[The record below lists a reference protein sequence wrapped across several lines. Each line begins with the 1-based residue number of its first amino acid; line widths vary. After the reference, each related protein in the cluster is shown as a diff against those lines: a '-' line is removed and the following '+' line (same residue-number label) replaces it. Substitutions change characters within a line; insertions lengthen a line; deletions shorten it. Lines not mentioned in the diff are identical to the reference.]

1 MKISLRQLTYF
12 VALSET
18 QSFGVAAARV
28 NISQPALSQQI
39 KELETVLGVQLI
51 ERLPREARLT
61 RAGNEVLT
69 RARSILADVHD
80 LEQAVRWQDGLTG
93 RLRLGVIPTVAPYIL
108 ADVLGGLR
116 RAQPQLDIRVHEAQT
131 ERLIERVVSGQL
143 DAAVMALPVADKRL
157 VATEVCQDRFLL
169 AGTPARI
176 DALMGQAER
185 LRPKELDP
193 DQLLLLDEGHC
204 LADQALEV
212 CGLGRDHHIDL
223 GASSLSTL
231 CGLVSGGFGLTF
243 LPELAVKAE
252 MAGGSLSLLR
262 FSEPEPYRSL
272 AVVRRAT
279 SSDEGWMDQL
289 CDHVA
294 DACLAQISYAR
305 DIIAPATPDRLVLN

>member
-1 MKISLRQLTYF
+1 M
-12 VALSET
+12 
-18 QSFGVAAARV
+18 
-28 NISQPALSQQI
+28 
-39 KELETVLGVQLI
+39 I

-169 AGTPARI
+169 AGC
-176 DALMGQAER
+176 
-185 LRPKELDP
+185 
-193 DQLLLLDEGHC
+193 LLYTSPSP
-204 LADQALEV
+204 
-212 CGLGRDHHIDL
+212 RD
-223 GASSLSTL
+223 LST
-231 CGLVSGGFGLTF
+231 SRM
-243 LPELAVKAE
+243 P
-252 MAGGSLSLLR
+252 
-262 FSEPEPYRSL
+262 
-272 AVVRRAT
+272 
-279 SSDEGWMDQL
+279 SS
-289 CDHVA
+289 A
-294 DACLAQISYAR
+294 
-305 DIIAPATPDRLVLN
+305 